1 MNDKPLLMNT
11 YKGEKKDKTMKKNLI
26 YTIAFLLGGTFMFS
40 SCDDMLNV
48 DSNRVEYEFEDWT
61 LNDSVYSVLGILKS
75 VQEVADR
82 QVLINELRA
91 DLVTV
96 NESKAVIDVQELS
109 RSVFNLSSNKY
120 LDVKDYYAIINN
132 CNIYLARVDTTLEKN
147 NVKLMLPEYVA
158 VKSIRAWTYLQLA
171 INYNNVPY
179 FTEPILTHSAA
190 EEVMKTPM
198 LTRDEIVNRLI
209 ADILPYENPA
219 AYPMPSWDADGKV
232 LKFGYGDN
240 GTEVVTRLLF
250 VPIRML
256 LGELYLWKGDYKNAS
271 KFFYSQIVG
280 SGTNETAKKY
290 TDAVYKASYNSEG
303 GKGFNNSF
311 IKMFA
316 AKTFS
321 ENSANYFTIIPFADT
336 ELYGTTSGLAA
347 VFSPQSEIGGA
358 QVVASPGIQ
367 SLAERQVYCYMKD
380 PEDKKETPEYSHFYE
395 YTGDL
400 RIKATTYSQRG
411 EDDNKTEYKNIIGK
425 FNFEEGSLDMDVEF
439 VPNIKTTFLILQRKE
454 HAYMRFAEA
463 MVGLAREDYIGAKE
477 LAMTVLK
484 EGVKTSYLLLKD
496 TTMAWRPV
504 RDTEG
509 NVVYETEK
517 DENGN
522 EVLVYEKD
530 ENGDVMLDVNGEA
543 IPKVKQELYLASCAD
558 SVRYNFT
565 AQDFSQNKGIHSR
578 GCGDSERNAY
588 YALNDTCVAR
598 YLGLTE
604 VKDKVETILRT
615 ITADDYKNY
624 IADLVL
630 DELALE
636 FAWEGTRF
644 GDLIRFAEAA
654 KRDGDANYF
663 DILAKRVAGRAY
675 KNDVTYR
682 NDEFQKDEELYDKM
696 KNEENWYL
704 PLPAGVV
711 DPVDPAKLP

>member
-61 LNDSVYSVLGILKS
+61 LNDSVYSVLGILKG
-75 VQEVADR
+75 VQGVADR

-96 NESKAVIDVQELS
+96 NESKAVVDVQELS

-147 NVKLMLPEYVA
+147 NIKLMLPEYVA
-158 VKSIRAWTYLQLA
+158 VKSVRAWTYLQLA

-190 EEVMKTPM
+190 EEVMNTPM
-198 LTRDEIVNRLI
+198 LTRDEIVSRLI
-209 ADILPYENPA
+209 ADIMPYENPA

-240 GTEVVTRLLF
+240 GTEVDTKLLF
-250 VPIRML
+250 VPVRML
-256 LGELYLWKGDYKNAS
+256 LGELYLWKGDYKNAA
-271 KFFYSQIVG
+271 KFFYSQIAG

-303 GKGFNNSF
+303 GKSFNNSF

-439 VPNIKTTFLILQRKE
+439 VPGIKTTYLILQRKE
-454 HAYMRFAEA
+454 HAYLRLAEA
-463 MVGLAREDYIGAKE
+463 LVGLEREGYEGAME
-477 LAMTVLK
+477 LAMTILK
-484 EGVKTSYLLLKD
+484 EGAKSNYRILKNPVYAERVKLDADGDTLYNYIIENKD
-496 TTMAWRPV
+496 TVDIVPRM
-504 RDTEG
+504 
-509 NVVYETEK
+509 EK
-517 DENGN
+517 
-522 EVLVYEKD
+522 
-530 ENGDVMLDVNGEA
+530 
-543 IPKVKQELYLASCAD
+543 YLASCTD
-558 SVRYNFT
+558 SLVYNFT
-565 AQDFSQNKGIHSR
+565 AEVFTGNSGIHSR
-578 GCGDSERNAY
+578 GSGYSERNDY
-588 YALNDTCVAR
+588 YTLSDTCIAR
-598 YLGLTE
+598 YLGETTM
-604 VKDKVETILRT
+604 DGKVELLTKE
-615 ITADDYKNY
+615 ITYEDSLNY
-624 IADLVL
+624 IADLVI

-644 GDLIRFAEAA
+644 GDLIRFAKAM
-654 KRDGDANYF
+654 GDN
-663 DILAKRVAGRAY
+663 DVLAKRVAGRAY

-682 NDEFQKDEELYDKM
+682 NGEFQMDAELYGKM
-696 KNEENWYL
+696 ADETNWYL
-704 PLPAGVV
+704 PLPEGVV
-711 DPVDPAKLP
+711 QPVDPDKLP

>member
-96 NESKAVIDVQELS
+96 NESKAVVDVQELS

-158 VKSIRAWTYLQLA
+158 VKSVRAWTYLQLA

-209 ADILPYENPA
+209 ADIMPYENPA

-240 GTEVVTRLLF
+240 GTEVDTKQLF
-250 VPIRML
+250 VPVRML
-256 LGELYLWKGDYKNAS
+256 LGELFLWKGDYKNAA

-290 TDAVYKASYNSEG
+290 TDAGYKASYNSEG

-367 SLAERQVYCYMKD
+367 SLSERQVYCFMKD

-439 VPNIKTTFLILQRKE
+439 VPGIKTTYLILQRKE
-454 HAYMRFAEA
+454 HAYLRLAEA
-463 MVGLAREDYIGAKE
+463 LVGLEREGYEGAME
-477 LAMTVLK
+477 LAMTILK
-484 EGVKTSYLLLKD
+484 EGAKSNYRILKNPVYAERVKLDADGDTLYNYIIENKD
-496 TTMAWRPV
+496 TVDIVPRM
-504 RDTEG
+504 
-509 NVVYETEK
+509 EK
-517 DENGN
+517 
-522 EVLVYEKD
+522 
-530 ENGDVMLDVNGEA
+530 
-543 IPKVKQELYLASCAD
+543 YLASCTD
-558 SVRYNFT
+558 SLVYNFT
-565 AQDFSQNKGIHSR
+565 AEVFTGNSGIHSR
-578 GCGDSERNAY
+578 GSGYSERNDY
-588 YALNDTCVAR
+588 YTLSDTCIAR
-598 YLGLTE
+598 YLGETTM
-604 VKDKVETILRT
+604 DGKVELLTKE
-615 ITADDYKNY
+615 ITYEDSLNY
-624 IADLVL
+624 IADLVI

-636 FAWEGTRF
+636 LAWEGTRF
-644 GDLIRFAEAA
+644 GDLIRFAKAM
-654 KRDGDANYF
+654 GDN
-663 DILAKRVAGRAY
+663 DVLAKRVAGRAY

-682 NDEFQKDEELYDKM
+682 NGEFQMDAELYGKM
-696 KNEENWYL
+696 ADETNWYL
-704 PLPAGVV
+704 PLPEGVV
-711 DPVDPAKLP
+711 QPVDPAKLP

>member
-96 NESKAVIDVQELS
+96 NESKAVVDVQELS

-158 VKSIRAWTYLQLA
+158 VKSVRAWTYLQLA

-198 LTRDEIVNRLI
+198 LTRDEIVSRLI
-209 ADILPYENPA
+209 ADIMPYENPA

-240 GTEVVTRLLF
+240 GTEVDTKLLF
-250 VPIRML
+250 VPVRML
-256 LGELYLWKGDYKNAS
+256 LGELFLWKGDYKNAA

-290 TDAVYKASYNSEG
+290 TDAGYKASYNSEG
-303 GKGFNNSF
+303 GKGFSNSF

-367 SLAERQVYCYMKD
+367 SLSERQVYCFMKD

-439 VPNIKTTFLILQRKE
+439 VPGIKTTYLILQRKE
-454 HAYMRFAEA
+454 HAYLRLAEA
-463 MVGLAREDYIGAKE
+463 LVGLEREGYEGAME
-477 LAMTVLK
+477 LAMTILK
-484 EGVKTSYLLLKD
+484 EGTKSNYRILKNPVYAERVKLDADGDTLYNYIIENKD
-496 TTMAWRPV
+496 TVDIVPRM
-504 RDTEG
+504 
-509 NVVYETEK
+509 EK
-517 DENGN
+517 
-522 EVLVYEKD
+522 
-530 ENGDVMLDVNGEA
+530 
-543 IPKVKQELYLASCAD
+543 YLASCTD
-558 SVRYNFT
+558 SLVYNFT
-565 AQDFSQNKGIHSR
+565 AEVFTGNSGIHSR
-578 GCGDSERNAY
+578 GSGYSERNDY
-588 YALNDTCVAR
+588 YTLSDTCIAR
-598 YLGLTE
+598 CLGETTM
-604 VKDKVETILRT
+604 DGKVELLTKE
-615 ITADDYKNY
+615 ITYEDSLNY
-624 IADLVL
+624 IADLVIY
-630 DELALE
+630 ELALE

-644 GDLIRFAEAA
+644 GDLIRFAKAM
-654 KRDGDANYF
+654 GDN
-663 DILAKRVAGRAY
+663 DVLAKRVAGRAY

-682 NDEFQKDEELYDKM
+682 NGEFQMDAELYGKM
-696 KNEENWYL
+696 ADETNWYL
-704 PLPAGVV
+704 PLPEGVV
-711 DPVDPAKLP
+711 QPVDPAKLP

>member
-91 DLVTV
+91 DLITV

-158 VKSIRAWTYLQLA
+158 VKSVRAWTYLQLA

-198 LTRDEIVNRLI
+198 LTRDEIVSRLI
-209 ADILPYENPA
+209 ADIMPYENPA

-240 GTEVVTRLLF
+240 GTEVDTKLLF
-250 VPIRML
+250 VPVRML
-256 LGELYLWKGDYKNAS
+256 LGELYLWKGDYKNAA

-290 TDAVYKASYNSEG
+290 TDAGYKASYNSEG

-367 SLAERQVYCYMKD
+367 SLSERQVYCFMKD

-439 VPNIKTTFLILQRKE
+439 VPGIKTTYLILQRKE
-454 HAYMRFAEA
+454 HAYLRLAEA
-463 MVGLAREDYIGAKE
+463 LVGLEREGYEGAME
-477 LAMTVLK
+477 LAMTILK
-484 EGVKTSYLLLKD
+484 EGAKSSYRILKNPVYAERVKLDADGDTLYNYIIENKD
-496 TTMAWRPV
+496 TVDIVPRM
-504 RDTEG
+504 
-509 NVVYETEK
+509 EK
-517 DENGN
+517 
-522 EVLVYEKD
+522 
-530 ENGDVMLDVNGEA
+530 
-543 IPKVKQELYLASCAD
+543 YLASCTD
-558 SVRYNFT
+558 SLVYNFT
-565 AQDFSQNKGIHSR
+565 AEVFTGNSGIHSR
-578 GCGDSERNAY
+578 GSGYSERNDY
-588 YALNDTCVAR
+588 YTLSDTCIAR
-598 YLGLTE
+598 YLGETTM
-604 VKDKVETILRT
+604 DGKVELLTKE
-615 ITADDYKNY
+615 ITYEDSLNY
-624 IADLVL
+624 IADLVI

-644 GDLIRFAEAA
+644 GDLIRFAKAMGNN
-654 KRDGDANYF
+654 DV
-663 DILAKRVAGRAY
+663 LAKRVAGRAY

-682 NDEFQKDEELYDKM
+682 NGEFQMDAELYGKM
-696 KNEENWYL
+696 SDETNWYL

-711 DPVDPAKLP
+711 QPVDPAKLP

>member
-91 DLVTV
+91 DLITV

-158 VKSIRAWTYLQLA
+158 VKSVRAWTYLQLA

-209 ADILPYENPA
+209 ADIMPYENPA

-240 GTEVVTRLLF
+240 GTEVDTKLLF
-250 VPIRML
+250 VPVRML
-256 LGELYLWKGDYKNAS
+256 LGELYLWKGDYKNAA

-290 TDAVYKASYNSEG
+290 TDAGYKASYNSEG

-367 SLAERQVYCYMKD
+367 SLSERQVYCFMKD

-439 VPNIKTTFLILQRKE
+439 VPGIKTTYLILQRKE
-454 HAYMRFAEA
+454 HAYLRLAEA
-463 MVGLAREDYIGAKE
+463 LVGLEREGYEGAME
-477 LAMTVLK
+477 LAMTILK
-484 EGVKTSYLLLKD
+484 EGAKSSYRILKNPVYAERVKLDADGDTLYNYIIENKD
-496 TTMAWRPV
+496 TVDIVPRM
-504 RDTEG
+504 
-509 NVVYETEK
+509 EK
-517 DENGN
+517 
-522 EVLVYEKD
+522 
-530 ENGDVMLDVNGEA
+530 
-543 IPKVKQELYLASCAD
+543 YLASCTD
-558 SVRYNFT
+558 SLVYNFT
-565 AQDFSQNKGIHSR
+565 AEVFTGNSGIHSR
-578 GCGDSERNAY
+578 GSGYSERNDY
-588 YALNDTCVAR
+588 YTLSDTCIAR
-598 YLGLTE
+598 YLGETTM
-604 VKDKVETILRT
+604 DGKVELLTKE
-615 ITADDYKNY
+615 ITYEDSLNY
-624 IADLVL
+624 IADLVI

-644 GDLIRFAEAA
+644 GDLIRFAKAM
-654 KRDGDANYF
+654 GDN
-663 DILAKRVAGRAY
+663 DVLAKRVAGRAY

-682 NDEFQKDEELYDKM
+682 NGEFQMDAELYGKM
-696 KNEENWYL
+696 ADETNWYL
-704 PLPAGVV
+704 PLPEGVV
-711 DPVDPAKLP
+711 QPVDPAKLP

>member
-48 DSNRVEYEFEDWT
+48 DSNRVEYEFDDWT
-61 LNDSVYSVLGILKS
+61 LNDSVYSVLGILKG

-96 NESKAVIDVQELS
+96 NESKAVVDVQELS

-147 NVKLMLPEYVA
+147 NIKLMLPEYVA
-158 VKSIRAWTYLQLA
+158 VKSVRAWTYLQLA

-190 EEVMKTPM
+190 EEVMNTPM

-209 ADILPYENPA
+209 VDILPYENPA

-240 GTEVVTRLLF
+240 GTEVDTKQLF
-250 VPIRML
+250 VPVRML
-256 LGELYLWKGDYKNAS
+256 LGELYLWKGDYKNAA
-271 KFFYSQIVG
+271 KYFYSQIVG

-290 TDAVYKASYNSEG
+290 TDAGYKASYNTEG

-367 SLAERQVYCYMKD
+367 SLAGRQVYCFMKD

-411 EDDNKTEYKNIIGK
+411 EDDNRTEYKNIIGK
-425 FNFEEGSLDMDVEF
+425 FNFEEGSLDMDVDF
-439 VPNIKTTFLILQRKE
+439 VPGISTTYLILQRKE
-454 HAYMRFAEA
+454 HAYLRLAEA
-463 MVGLAREDYIGAKE
+463 LVGLEREGYEGAME
-477 LAMTVLK
+477 LAMTILK
-484 EGVKTSYLLLKD
+484 EGAKSNYRVLKN
-496 TTMAWRPV
+496 PV
-504 RDTEG
+504 YAER
-509 NVVYETEK
+509 
-517 DENGN
+517 
-522 EVLVYEKD
+522 
-530 ENGDVMLDVNGEA
+530 VMLDAEGDTLYNYIIENKDTVDIVPRME
-543 IPKVKQELYLASCAD
+543 KYLASCTD
-558 SVRYNFT
+558 SLVYNFT
-565 AQDFSQNKGIHSR
+565 AEIFTGNSGIHSR
-578 GCGDSERNAY
+578 GSGYSERNEY
-588 YALNDTCVAR
+588 YTLSDTCIAR
-598 YLGLTE
+598 YLGETTM
-604 VKDKVETILRT
+604 DGKVELLTKE
-615 ITADDYKNY
+615 ITYEDSLNY
-624 IADLVL
+624 IADLVI

-644 GDLIRFAEAA
+644 GDLIRFAKAM
-654 KRDGDANYF
+654 GDN
-663 DILAKRVAGRAY
+663 DVLAKRVAGRAY
-675 KNDVTYR
+675 ENDVTYR
-682 NDEFQKDEELYDKM
+682 NGEFQMDAELYGRMSD
-696 KNEENWYL
+696 ETNWYL

-711 DPVDPAKLP
+711 QPVDPAKLP

>member
-61 LNDSVYSVLGILKS
+61 LNDSVYSVLGILKG
-75 VQEVADR
+75 VQGVADR

-96 NESKAVIDVQELS
+96 NESKAVVDVQELS

-158 VKSIRAWTYLQLA
+158 VKSVRAWTYLQLA

-198 LTRDEIVNRLI
+198 LTRDEIVSRLI
-209 ADILPYENPA
+209 ADIMPYENPA
-219 AYPMPSWDADGKV
+219 AYPMPSWDTDGKV

-240 GTEVVTRLLF
+240 GTEVDTKLLF
-250 VPIRML
+250 VPVRML
-256 LGELYLWKGDYKNAS
+256 LGELYLWKGDYKNAA

-290 TDAVYKASYNSEG
+290 TDAGYKASYNSEG
-303 GKGFNNSF
+303 GKSFNNSF

-321 ENSANYFTIIPFADT
+321 ENSVNYFTIIPFADT

-347 VFSPQSEIGGA
+347 VFSPHSEVGGA

-367 SLAERQVYCYMKD
+367 SLAERQVYCFMKD

-439 VPNIKTTFLILQRKE
+439 VPGIKTTYLILQRKE
-454 HAYMRFAEA
+454 HAYLRLAEA
-463 MVGLAREDYIGAKE
+463 LVGLEREGYEGAME
-477 LAMTVLK
+477 LAMTILK
-484 EGVKTSYLLLKD
+484 EGVKSSYRILKNPVYAERVKLDADGDTLYNYIIENKD
-496 TTMAWRPV
+496 TVDIVPRM
-504 RDTEG
+504 
-509 NVVYETEK
+509 EK
-517 DENGN
+517 
-522 EVLVYEKD
+522 
-530 ENGDVMLDVNGEA
+530 
-543 IPKVKQELYLASCAD
+543 YLASCTD
-558 SVRYNFT
+558 SLVYNFT
-565 AQDFSQNKGIHSR
+565 AQDFTGNSGIHSR
-578 GCGDSERNAY
+578 GSGYSERNDY
-588 YALNDTCVAR
+588 YTLSDTCIAR
-598 YLGLTE
+598 YLGETTM
-604 VKDKVETILRT
+604 DGKVELLTKE
-615 ITADDYKNY
+615 ITYEDSLNY
-624 IADLVL
+624 IADLVI

-636 FAWEGTRF
+636 LAWEGTRF
-644 GDLIRFAEAA
+644 GDLIRFAKAM
-654 KRDGDANYF
+654 GDN
-663 DILAKRVAGRAY
+663 DVLAKRVAGRAY

-682 NDEFQKDEELYDKM
+682 NGEFQMDAELYGKM
-696 KNEENWYL
+696 ADETNWYL
-704 PLPAGVV
+704 PLPEGVV
-711 DPVDPAKLP
+711 QPVDPAKLP

>member
-75 VQEVADR
+75 VQGVADR

-96 NESKAVIDVQELS
+96 NESKAVVDVQELS

-158 VKSIRAWTYLQLA
+158 VKSVRAWTYLQLA

-209 ADILPYENPA
+209 ADIMPYENPA

-240 GTEVVTRLLF
+240 GTEVDTKLLF
-250 VPIRML
+250 VPVRML
-256 LGELYLWKGDYKNAS
+256 LGELYLWKGDYKNAA

-290 TDAVYKASYNSEG
+290 TDAGYKASYNSEG

-367 SLAERQVYCYMKD
+367 SLAERQVYCFMKD

-439 VPNIKTTFLILQRKE
+439 VPGIKTTYLILQRKE
-454 HAYMRFAEA
+454 HAYLRLAEA
-463 MVGLAREDYIGAKE
+463 LVGLEREGYEGAME
-477 LAMTVLK
+477 LAMTILK
-484 EGVKTSYLLLKD
+484 EGAKSSYRILKNPVYAERVKLDADGDTLYNYIIENKD
-496 TTMAWRPV
+496 TVDIVPRM
-504 RDTEG
+504 
-509 NVVYETEK
+509 EK
-517 DENGN
+517 
-522 EVLVYEKD
+522 
-530 ENGDVMLDVNGEA
+530 
-543 IPKVKQELYLASCAD
+543 YLASCTD
-558 SVRYNFT
+558 SLVYNFT
-565 AQDFSQNKGIHSR
+565 AEVFTGNSGIHSR
-578 GCGDSERNAY
+578 GSGYSERNDY
-588 YALNDTCVAR
+588 YTLSDTCIAR
-598 YLGLTE
+598 YLGETTM
-604 VKDKVETILRT
+604 DGKVELLTKE
-615 ITADDYKNY
+615 ITYEDSLNY
-624 IADLVL
+624 IADLVI

-644 GDLIRFAEAA
+644 GDLIRFAKAMGNN
-654 KRDGDANYF
+654 DV
-663 DILAKRVAGRAY
+663 LAKRVAGRAY

-682 NDEFQKDEELYDKM
+682 NGEFQMDAELYGKM
-696 KNEENWYL
+696 SDETNWYL
-704 PLPAGVV
+704 PLPDEVV
-711 DPVDPAKLP
+711 QPVDPEDVPTGELPNE

>member
-96 NESKAVIDVQELS
+96 NESKAVVDVQELS

-158 VKSIRAWTYLQLA
+158 VKSVRAWTYLQLA

-198 LTRDEIVNRLI
+198 LTRDEIVSRLI
-209 ADILPYENPA
+209 ADIMPYENPA

-240 GTEVVTRLLF
+240 GTEVDTKLLF
-250 VPIRML
+250 VPVRML
-256 LGELYLWKGDYKNAS
+256 LGELFLWKGDYKNAA

-290 TDAVYKASYNSEG
+290 TDAGYKASYNSEG

-367 SLAERQVYCYMKD
+367 SLSERQVYCFMKD

-439 VPNIKTTFLILQRKE
+439 VPGIKTTYLILQRKE
-454 HAYMRFAEA
+454 HAYLRLAEA
-463 MVGLAREDYIGAKE
+463 LVGLEREGYEGAME
-477 LAMTVLK
+477 LAMTILK
-484 EGVKTSYLLLKD
+484 EGAKSSYRILKNPVYAERVKLDADGDTLYNYIIENKD
-496 TTMAWRPV
+496 TVDIVPRM
-504 RDTEG
+504 
-509 NVVYETEK
+509 EK
-517 DENGN
+517 
-522 EVLVYEKD
+522 
-530 ENGDVMLDVNGEA
+530 
-543 IPKVKQELYLASCAD
+543 YLASCTD
-558 SVRYNFT
+558 SLVYNFT
-565 AQDFSQNKGIHSR
+565 AEVFTGNSGIHSR
-578 GCGDSERNAY
+578 GSGYSERNDY
-588 YALNDTCVAR
+588 YTLSDTCIAR
-598 YLGLTE
+598 YLGETTM
-604 VKDKVETILRT
+604 DGKVELLTKE
-615 ITADDYKNY
+615 ITYEDSLNY
-624 IADLVL
+624 IADLVI

-644 GDLIRFAEAA
+644 GDLIRFAKAMGNN
-654 KRDGDANYF
+654 DV
-663 DILAKRVAGRAY
+663 LAKRVAGRAY

-682 NDEFQKDEELYDKM
+682 NGEFQMDAELYGKM
-696 KNEENWYL
+696 SDETNWYL

-711 DPVDPAKLP
+711 QPVDPAKLP

>member
-61 LNDSVYSVLGILKS
+61 LNDSVYSVLGILKG
-75 VQEVADR
+75 VQGVADR

-96 NESKAVIDVQELS
+96 NESKAVVDVQELS

-147 NVKLMLPEYVA
+147 NIKLMLPEYVA
-158 VKSIRAWTYLQLA
+158 VKSVRAWTYLQLA

-190 EEVMKTPM
+190 EEVMNTPM
-198 LTRDEIVNRLI
+198 LTRDEIVSRLI
-209 ADILPYENPA
+209 ADIMPYENPA

-240 GTEVVTRLLF
+240 GTEVDTKQLF
-250 VPIRML
+250 VPVRML
-256 LGELYLWKGDYKNAS
+256 LGELYLWKGDYKNAA

-290 TDAVYKASYNSEG
+290 TDAGYKASYNSEG

-358 QVVASPGIQ
+358 QVVASPAIQ

-439 VPNIKTTFLILQRKE
+439 VPGIKTTYLILQRKE
-454 HAYMRFAEA
+454 HAYLRLAEA
-463 MVGLAREDYIGAKE
+463 LVGLEREGYEGAME
-477 LAMTVLK
+477 LAMTILK
-484 EGVKTSYLLLKD
+484 EGAKSNYRILKNPVYAERVKLDADGDTLYNYIIENKD
-496 TTMAWRPV
+496 TVDIVPRM
-504 RDTEG
+504 
-509 NVVYETEK
+509 EK
-517 DENGN
+517 
-522 EVLVYEKD
+522 
-530 ENGDVMLDVNGEA
+530 
-543 IPKVKQELYLASCAD
+543 YLASCTD
-558 SVRYNFT
+558 SLVYNFT
-565 AQDFSQNKGIHSR
+565 AEVFTGNSGIHSR
-578 GCGDSERNAY
+578 GSGYSERNDY
-588 YALNDTCVAR
+588 YTLSDTCIAR
-598 YLGLTE
+598 YLGETTM
-604 VKDKVETILRT
+604 DGKVELLTKE
-615 ITADDYKNY
+615 ITYEDSLNY
-624 IADLVL
+624 IADLVI

-644 GDLIRFAEAA
+644 GDLIRFAKAM
-654 KRDGDANYF
+654 GDN
-663 DILAKRVAGRAY
+663 DVLAKRVAGRAY

-682 NDEFQKDEELYDKM
+682 NGEFQMDAELYGKM
-696 KNEENWYL
+696 ADETNWYL
-704 PLPAGVV
+704 PLPEGVV
-711 DPVDPAKLP
+711 QPVDPAKLP

>member
-1 MNDKPLLMNT
+1 
-11 YKGEKKDKTMKKNLI
+11 MKKRLI
-26 YTIAFLLGGTFMFS
+26 YTMTFLLCGTILFS
-40 SCDDMLNV
+40 SCEDILKV

-61 LNDSVYSVLGILKS
+61 LNDSVFSVLGILKA
-75 VQEVADR
+75 VQEVGDR

-96 NESKAVIDVQELS
+96 NEDKAVLDVQELS
-109 RSVFNLSSNKY
+109 RSEFNLETNKY

-147 NVKLMLPEYVA
+147 NVRLMLPEYVA
-158 VKSIRAWTYLQLA
+158 VKSVRAWTYLQLA
-171 INYNNVPY
+171 INHNYVHY
-179 FTEPILTHSAA
+179 FTEPVLTHSAA
-190 EEVMKTPM
+190 EEIMNQPK
-198 LTRDEIVNRLI
+198 LSREEIIDKLI
-209 ADILPYENPA
+209 VDILPYENPS
-219 AYPMPSWDADGKV
+219 AYPMPAWDKDGKV

-240 GTEVVTRLLF
+240 GTEVETKRLF

-256 LGELYLWKGDYKNAS
+256 LGELYLWKGEYKRAAH
-271 KFFYSQIVG
+271 FYHAQIAG
-280 SGTNETAKKY
+280 TGTNETAKKY
-290 TDAVYKASYNSEG
+290 NDYGHKASYSGEG
-303 GKGFNNSF
+303 GKNMVNSY
-311 IKMFA
+311 IDLFA
-316 AKTFS
+316 AKKFDS
-321 ENSANYFTIIPFADT
+321 NSANIFTIIPFANTD
-336 ELYGTTSGLAA
+336 LHGTTSELATI
-347 VFSPQSEIGGA
+347 FSPPSEIGGA

-367 SLAERQVYCYMKD
+367 SLAKRQVYRYYEGTD
-380 PEDKKETPEYSHFYE
+380 PKKPDVVEYSHFYE
-395 YTGDL
+395 YPGDL

-411 EDDNKTEYKNIIGK
+411 TDEAQTEYKNIIGK
-425 FNFEEGSLDMDVEF
+425 FNFEEGSIGLDVEF

-504 RDTEG
+504 RDAEG

-522 EVLVYEKD
+522 EVFVYEKD

-565 AQDFSQNKGIHSR
+565 AQDFSENKGIHSR

-604 VKDKVETILRT
+604 VKDKVETIPRL

-654 KRDGDANYF
+654 KRAGDPNYK
-663 DILAKRVAGRAY
+663 DILAMRVAGRAY
-675 KNDVTYR
+675 VNDVTYR
-682 NDEFQKDEELYDKM
+682 NAAYQMDATIYEKM
-696 KNEENWYL
+696 SNEANWYL
-704 PLPAGVV
+704 PLPGEASVV
-711 DPVDPAKLP
+711 DPVAPDNVPTGELPNK

>member
-61 LNDSVYSVLGILKS
+61 LNDSVYSVLGILKG
-75 VQEVADR
+75 VQGVADR

-158 VKSIRAWTYLQLA
+158 VKSVRAWTYLQLA

-190 EEVMKTPM
+190 EEVMNTPM
-198 LTRDEIVNRLI
+198 LTRDEIVSRLI
-209 ADILPYENPA
+209 ADIMPYENPA
-219 AYPMPSWDADGKV
+219 AYPMPSWDTDGKV

-240 GTEVVTRLLF
+240 GTEVDTKLLF
-250 VPIRML
+250 VPVRML
-256 LGELYLWKGDYKNAS
+256 LGELYLWKGDYKNAA

-290 TDAVYKASYNSEG
+290 TDVVYKASYNSEG
-303 GKGFNNSF
+303 GKSFNNSF

-425 FNFEEGSLDMDVEF
+425 FNFEDGSLDMDVEF
-439 VPNIKTTFLILQRKE
+439 VPGIKTTYLILQRKE
-454 HAYMRFAEA
+454 HAYLRLAEA
-463 MVGLAREDYIGAKE
+463 LVGLEREGYEGAME
-477 LAMTVLK
+477 LAMTILK
-484 EGVKTSYLLLKD
+484 EGAKSSYRILKNPVYAERVKLDADGDTLYNYIIENKD
-496 TTMAWRPV
+496 TVDIVPRM
-504 RDTEG
+504 
-509 NVVYETEK
+509 EK
-517 DENGN
+517 
-522 EVLVYEKD
+522 
-530 ENGDVMLDVNGEA
+530 
-543 IPKVKQELYLASCAD
+543 YLASCTD
-558 SVRYNFT
+558 SLVYNFT
-565 AQDFSQNKGIHSR
+565 AQDFTVNNGIHSR
-578 GCGDSERNAY
+578 GSGYSERNDY
-588 YALNDTCVAR
+588 YTLSDTCIAR
-598 YLGLTE
+598 YLGETTM
-604 VKDKVETILRT
+604 DGKVELLTKE
-615 ITADDYKNY
+615 ITYEDSLNY
-624 IADLVL
+624 IADLVI

-644 GDLIRFAEAA
+644 GDLIRFAKAM
-654 KRDGDANYF
+654 GDN
-663 DILAKRVAGRAY
+663 DVLAKRVAGRAY

-682 NDEFQKDEELYDKM
+682 NGEFQMDAELYGKM
-696 KNEENWYL
+696 ADETNWYL
-704 PLPAGVV
+704 PLPEGVV
-711 DPVDPAKLP
+711 QPVDPAKLP

>member
-75 VQEVADR
+75 VQGVADR

-96 NESKAVIDVQELS
+96 NESKAVVDVQELS

-158 VKSIRAWTYLQLA
+158 VKSVRAWTYLQLA

-209 ADILPYENPA
+209 ADIMPYENPA

-240 GTEVVTRLLF
+240 GTEVDTKLLF
-250 VPIRML
+250 VPVRML
-256 LGELYLWKGDYKNAS
+256 LGELYLWKGDYKNAA

-290 TDAVYKASYNSEG
+290 TDAGYKASYNSEG

-367 SLAERQVYCYMKD
+367 SLAERQVYCFMKD

-439 VPNIKTTFLILQRKE
+439 VPGIKTTYLILQRKE
-454 HAYMRFAEA
+454 HAYLRLAEA
-463 MVGLAREDYIGAKE
+463 LVGLEREGYEGAME
-477 LAMTVLK
+477 LAMTILK
-484 EGVKTSYLLLKD
+484 EGAKSSYRILKNPVYAERVKLDADGDTLYNYIIENKD
-496 TTMAWRPV
+496 TVDIVPRM
-504 RDTEG
+504 
-509 NVVYETEK
+509 EK
-517 DENGN
+517 
-522 EVLVYEKD
+522 
-530 ENGDVMLDVNGEA
+530 
-543 IPKVKQELYLASCAD
+543 YLASCTD
-558 SVRYNFT
+558 SLVYNFT
-565 AQDFSQNKGIHSR
+565 AEVFTGNSGIHSR
-578 GCGDSERNAY
+578 GSGYSERNDY
-588 YALNDTCVAR
+588 YTLSDTCIAR
-598 YLGLTE
+598 YLGETTM
-604 VKDKVETILRT
+604 DGKVELLTKE
-615 ITADDYKNY
+615 ITYEDSLNY
-624 IADLVL
+624 IADLVI

-644 GDLIRFAEAA
+644 GDLIRFAKAMGNN
-654 KRDGDANYF
+654 DV
-663 DILAKRVAGRAY
+663 LAKRVAGRAY

-682 NDEFQKDEELYDKM
+682 NGEFQMDAELYGKM
-696 KNEENWYL
+696 SDETNWYL

-711 DPVDPAKLP
+711 QPVDPAKLP